1 MLSVMPRSDMPRCD
15 DVHDSLE
22 VVLEAVTQ
30 SQLRLSR
37 IEVRAGEIR
46 QLRAEGRSEAEIVTR
61 EDGPLVVELLSETIA
76 LLHAASGPFR
86 RDEARALHD
95 EGVTI
100 TRIASLFGV
109 TRQRVSEILQRRPKE
124 RPT

>member
-1 MLSVMPRSDMPRCD
+1 MDAVR
-15 DVHDSLE
+15 
-22 VVLEAVTQ
+22 EAVTQ

-37 IEVRAGEIR
+37 IEARAIELR
-46 QLRAEGRSEAEIVTR
+46 QLRAEGHSEAEIAAR
-61 EDGPLVVELLSETIA
+61 EDGPLVVELLSETIG

-86 RDEARALHD
+86 REEARALHD

-100 TRIASLFGV
+100 TRVASLFGV
-109 TRQRVSEILQRRPKE
+109 TRPRVSEILPSRPKA